1 MSPAR
6 RSSGDEREG
15 SPSRTT
21 SSEAIGRAIKVFRT
35 GRDIS
40 RRDLAE
46 RAGLSYSYLS
56 EIENGTKQP
65 SSKALSVIA
74 EALDLPSYELMAAAE
89 TWRDGFT
96 PTELDDSITPRMTRR
111 RRLMPPDEE
120 PRNVEPWP
128 SRPRRLLRGLLGA
141 EREVRRDLASP
152 SSARISELVGLF
164 SDLAPEDQERVL
176 DMVRRLAN
184 E

>member
-65 SSKALSVIA
+65 SSKALSAIA

-111 RRLMPPDEE
+111 RLMPPDEE
-120 PRNVEPWP
+120 PRYVEPWP

-141 EREVRRDLASP
+141 EREVRRELASP